1 MLKNTT
7 IGELVRDLQAINEV
21 DIWKQVMSDREINTF
36 VIEQIRLRLQKG
48 EMPDGSPITNQD
60 TGDDFYKMTT
70 QIIYAEIGRRIT
82 AGSHY
87 TMKHTGE
94 FYNSL
99 ELLHPNDDF
108 VEIFGEKKEVNL
120 FEKYG
125 ENLIDLNEDNIEKLI
140 EKVREKYLQ
149 KLRKILLQG

>member
-7 IGELVRDLQAINEV
+7 IGDLVRDLQAINEV

-48 EMPDGSPITNQD
+48 QMPDGSPITNQY

-70 QIIYAEIGRRIT
+70 QIIYSRIGRRIT
-82 AGSHY
+82 AGSNY
-87 TMKHTGE
+87 TMKYTGE
-94 FYNSL
+94 FYDSISL
-99 ELLHPNDDF
+99 LDPDDDY
-108 VEIFGEKKEVNL
+108 VDIFGENKEVNL
-120 FEKYG
+120 FETYG
-125 ENLIDLNEDNIEKLI
+125 ENLIDLNDENIEKLV
-140 EKVREKYLQ
+140 EKVKEKYLQ

>member
-1 MLKNTT
+1 MLKKTT
-7 IGELVRDLQAINEV
+7 IGELVRDLKAINEV

-48 EMPDGSPITNQD
+48 KMPDGSPITDQD

-70 QIIYAEIGRRIT
+70 QIIYARIGRKIL
-82 AGSHY
+82 AGSNY

-94 FYNSL
+94 FYDSL
-99 ELLHPNDDF
+99 NLLDPDDDY
-108 VEIFGEKKEVNL
+108 VDIFGEKRDVNL

-125 ENLIDLNEDNIEKLI
+125 EELIDLNYENIEKLI
-140 EKVREKYLQ
+140 EKVKEKYLQ
-149 KLRKILLQG
+149 KLRKILLQS